1 MLGNIPQAFSHL
13 AFIITAASLSL
24 GDEGPMAHRAAS
36 S

>member
-24 GDEGPMAHRAAS
+24 GDEGPLAS
-36 S
+36 RTPSS